1 MRKFKGLLER
11 AVSSYRMR
19 GFWGFVKAAFIH
31 SLGKPQ
37 IKHAIN
43 LIVEPT
49 SACNLGCRMCPRRE
63 YNAENVYM
71 SMELVNKI
79 LQCPHIGTIEI
90 SGWGE
95 PFLHPE
101 IVRIVETV
109 KRNGISR
116 VVATSNGTMLERM
129 LAAYEAGLDHISVSF
144 DGGTKRTY
152 ESVRAGAN
160 WDTMI
165 DNLSVLGKVG
175 KSLQVNVTL
184 MKENKD
190 EIMQLIRV
198 MANTGITKIRLRS
211 LDLITSEYNYL
222 QSLYHANLSDM
233 IDSAKEA
240 ARKDGISL
248 SVDKMNQ
255 NKSAFCRIHS
265 RTMYISAAG
274 EVSPCCALG
283 HHISLEDEDGKTD
296 DICTTFGNL
305 QSRTLPEIWNDP
317 LYIEFR
323 ERWST
328 GEVPA
333 CCEHCYYRRD
343 SKT

>member
-1 MRKFKGLLER
+1 MMRVRTIVER
-11 AVSSYRMR
+11 TAATYRMR
-19 GFWGFVKAAFIH
+19 GFWGFVKAALIY
-31 SLGKPQ
+31 SLRKPQ
-37 IKHAIN
+37 SEHAIN

-49 SACNLGCRMCPRRE
+49 STCNLGCRMCPRRE

-71 SMELVNKI
+71 SMELVNKV
-79 LQCPHIGTIEI
+79 LQYPHIGTIEL

-95 PFLHPE
+95 PFLHPQ
-101 IVRIVETV
+101 IAKIVETV
-109 KRNGISR
+109 KRRGISR

-129 LAAYEAGLDHISVSF
+129 LKAYEVGLDHISVSF

-152 ESVRAGAN
+152 ESIRAGAN
-160 WDTMI
+160 WETMI
-165 DNLSVLGKVG
+165 NNLSVLGKVG

-190 EIMQLIRV
+190 EIIQLIRV
-198 MANTGITKIRLRS
+198 MANTGIMQIRLRN
-211 LDLITSEYNYL
+211 LDLITGEYNSS

-240 ARKDGISL
+240 ARDYGISL
-248 SVDKMNQ
+248 SVDKINQ
-255 NKSAFCRIHS
+255 NKSTSCRIPS

-283 HHISLEDEDGKTD
+283 HHISFEDENGKTD
-296 DICTTFGNL
+296 DIYTTFGNL
-305 QSRTLPEIWNDP
+305 QSRTLLEIWNDP
-317 LYIEFR
+317 RYIEFR
-323 ERWST
+323 EKWSR
-328 GEVPA
+328 GEVPV

-343 SKT
+343 